1 MIRLY
6 GSALSLLLAGSFFF
20 SPFAGRVRGGVTIN
34 GAEVGGMR
42 YEEAEQAVRE
52 RLRAETIPFAIA
64 TPDGEYA
71 PEVSYS
77 DNAAKLVRSA
87 KKGETLRAEAVRTW
101 VTAEAEIAALCAR
114 CARDAQD
121 AELQFSAKGFV
132 YIAERKGIYCDYA
145 ESLCAALDCL
155 HRGGGAVS
163 LVVREYSPAV
173 TEADLRARTR
183 LLASFTTYFNGDNTA
198 RSENIALAASRIAGT
213 VIEAGGEFSFNRV
226 VGKRTREN
234 GFQDAVVILDGEFV
248 PGVGGGVCQA
258 STTLMN
264 AALRAGMKI
273 TESRNHSLSVGYV
286 PPSLDAMVSEYSDLK
301 FKNPYDTPVYL
312 LAQTGKSSVTFR
324 LYGLPD
330 GKRYETESRVLF
342 RLTPPPAEEIEGE
355 EDKVIRAEKEGLASE
370 SYLLTYDQAGRLLS
384 RKLFRRDT
392 YAAQRGKVQVK
403 PPAPEGDE
411 TEQPETEEPELPS
424 PPSDSVFSEIPDKN
438 CGNALK

>member
-1 MIRLY
+1 MWYPANWLY
-6 GSALSLLLAGSFFF
+6 
-20 SPFAGRVRGGVTIN
+20 
-34 GAEVGGMR
+34 
-42 YEEAEQAVRE
+42 
-52 RLRAETIPFAIA
+52 
-64 TPDGEYA
+64 
-71 PEVSYS
+71 
-77 DNAAKLVRSA
+77 
-87 KKGETLRAEAVRTW
+87 
-101 VTAEAEIAALCAR
+101 
-114 CARDAQD
+114 
-121 AELQFSAKGFV
+121 
-132 YIAERKGIYCDYA
+132 
-145 ESLCAALDCL
+145 
-155 HRGGGAVS
+155 
-163 LVVREYSPAV
+163 
-173 TEADLRARTR
+173 
-183 LLASFTTYFNGDNTA
+183 
-198 RSENIALAASRIAGT
+198 
-213 VIEAGGEFSFNRV
+213 
-226 VGKRTREN
+226 
-234 GFQDAVVILDGEFV
+234 
-248 PGVGGGVCQA
+248 
-258 STTLMN
+258 
-264 AALRAGMKI
+264 
-273 TESRNHSLSVGYV
+273 
-286 PPSLDAMVSEYSDLK
+286 LK